1 MKRYITF
8 LMALFSVFA
17 GLDAASVRLVR
28 TEGGT
33 TTGWNGNDQ
42 TGTYLYHSVVIPAGK
57 VMVINSTTLFYT
69 RTAPTYYLF
78 YNTQDPDII
87 LTNGFNDPSS
97 IPECVGVTPASDF
110 RGEKVYVPGPS
121 VFLILASY
129 LSNVL
134 LDIEYQFIS
143 DRDAGP
149 DVTVPS
155 NAVVIPR
162 NNSGNVQVIMECSED
177 LVTWTACEPGSWG
190 PGNNGK
196 FFRVRVEK
204 ENP

>member
-1 MKRYITF
+1 
-8 LMALFSVFA
+8 MALFSVFA

-33 TTGWNGNDQ
+33 LAGWDYMTEYGP
-42 TGTYLYHSVVIPAGK
+42 YHSIVIPAGK
-57 VMVINSTTLFYT
+57 VMVINSVSIVESDPNNYSSTPAYYVFYG
-69 RTAPTYYLF
+69 
-78 YNTQDPDII
+78 TQDPIYP
-87 LTNGFNDPSS
+87 TAQS
-97 IPECVGVTPASDF
+97 PECVGYGNLGHMQGV
-110 RGEKVYVPGPS
+110 KKYIPGPAVFSISGDS
-121 VFLILASY
+121 VTLT
-129 LSNVL
+129 
-134 LDIEYQFIS
+134 DIEYQFIS

-155 NAVVIPR
+155 NAVVIPS

-177 LVTWTACEPGSWG
+177 LVTWAACEPGSRG